1 MPAGP
6 MASGSM
12 TTSSSG
18 SKATGSGGKN
28 GEDSDVKDSA
38 AGALTIQFGLFATAA
53 AGLFAFLA

>member
-1 MPAGP
+1 
-6 MASGSM
+6 M

-38 AGALTIQFGLFATAA
+38 AGALTIQFGLLATAA